1 MEVRKGLLY
10 IKEHEWVQEVSDSLV
25 RIGIT
30 AYAQDQLGDIVYIE
44 LPEVNAQVTE
54 GEPFTVVESVKAAS
68 DVYSPVTG
76 TIAAVNEKLEDSP
89 ELINES
95 PYDDGWIVEV
105 KSSEFDFSNL
115 MTAEEYESYLKEV

>member
-1 MEVRKGLLY
+1 M
-10 IKEHEWVQEVSDSLV
+10 
-25 RIGIT
+25 
-30 AYAQDQLGDIVYIE
+30 
-44 LPEVNAQVTE
+44 
-54 GEPFTVVESVKAAS
+54 VESVKAAS